1 MKNEPA
7 FPLTSE
13 TACRPGLTKLEY
25 AAIEAMN
32 GVLSDS
38 HIMDLIRADSEEGME
53 DTAAFVAGLSV
64 EYAGALL
71 AELEKET

>member
-25 AAIEAMN
+25 AAIEAMKANIIRGKGN
-32 GVLSDS
+32 GAKPPQLARFA
-38 HIMDLIRADSEEGME
+38 IE
-53 DTAAFVAGLSV
+53 DAL
-64 EYAGALL
+64 ALL
-71 AELEKET
+71 AGLEKEQ